1 MPNYKNLLI
10 ITILI
15 LIAGGTFYFSKSFEQ
30 HSISYCTKKI
40 VAYAQNQ
47 TKPTPTI
54 QDYKDANISNITS
67 HNIDDINR
75 KIVQIETDE
84 GDITYKYDPTKDYD
98 YTFGNSKVQT
108 ILKQL
113 EHNSIH
119 LSQNNF
125 DQNMTVLLKLNV
137 STDRLG
143 KYFVPQ
149 ITTVYQGKN
158 YTHTLESGVNGM
170 RYLNLSALNI
180 KPNTT
185 IKFKTHHVIL
195 KDQKVAFML
204 FKNPDISNKKILI
217 IAPHPDDAEIAA
229 FGLYS
234 EHPEQ
239 TYVITITAGD
249 AGPTDVYTDV
259 FSSTQEQFNYKG
271 KRRTIDSITV
281 PLLGSVPPVHSLNL
295 GYFDSSLYAMKHN
308 KSESI
313 QSTTVP
319 KNSILSYRQYNV
331 SPLIK
336 GLDTNS
342 SWTSLV
348 NNLVTLLDKIQPDI
362 IILPHPK
369 LDRHIDH
376 KLSTEALFEALK
388 KSKIRTGKL
397 LLYTNHATRSEYY
410 PYGSKGEAITL
421 PPEFTGTV
429 YFNSIFSYPL
439 SIETQKNKMFA
450 LEAMSDLRYG
460 TTKKIFLDPC
470 KNKPIIVCKDYSYVR
485 RSIRNNE
492 LFFVIDIESIFK

>member
-1 MPNYKNLLI
+1 MLKHKKLFIISILTLI
-10 ITILI
+10 M
-15 LIAGGTFYFSKSFEQ
+15 GGTFYFSKNFEQ
-30 HSISYCTKKI
+30 HSLSYSTKKI

-54 QDYKDANISNITS
+54 RNYKDANISNITS

-98 YTFGNSKVQT
+98 YTFRNAKVKT
-108 ILKQL
+108 ISQEL
-113 EHNSIH
+113 EHNIIH
-119 LSQNNF
+119 LNQNNF

-137 STDRLG
+137 STDGLG

-149 ITTVYQGKN
+149 ITTIYQGKN
-158 YTHTLESGVNGM
+158 YTHTLESGAKGI

-185 IKFKTHHVIL
+185 IKFKTHHIIL
-195 KDQKVAFML
+195 KDQKVTFML

-234 EHPEQ
+234 EHPKQ
-239 TYVITITAGD
+239 TYIVTITAGD
-249 AGPTDVYTDV
+249 AGSTDVYADV
-259 FSSTQEQFNYKG
+259 FNTTQEQFNNKG

-281 PLLGSVPPVHSLNL
+281 PLLGSVPPTHSLNL
-295 GYFDSSLYAMKHN
+295 GYFDSRLYTMKHN

-319 KNSILSYRQYNV
+319 ENSILSYRQYNV

-336 GLDTNS
+336 GLDTDA

-376 KLSTEALFEALK
+376 KLSTEALFEALQ
-388 KSKIRTGKL
+388 KSKIRKGKL
-397 LLYTNHATRSEYY
+397 LLYTNHSTRSEYY
-410 PYGSKGEAITL
+410 PYGPKGETMTL
-421 PPEFTGTV
+421 PPEFTGTI

-439 SIETQKNKMFA
+439 SKKTQKNKMFA
-450 LEAMSDLRYG
+450 LEAMSDLRYAK
-460 TTKKIFLDPC
+460 TKSFFLDPC
-470 KNKPIIVCKDYSYVR
+470 KNSPTIICKDYSYIR
-485 RSIRNNE
+485 RSIRSNE
-492 LFFVIDIESIFK
+492 LFFIIDIENIFK